1 MSSGMSA
8 NLQIRPYRGTGTHIR
23 HATCRDR
30 RSGRAGGRRGCCPR
44 TCGWICFLWSC
55 RTDPPSCCWWK
66 PEQAIADKFKPPHRG
81 KYRFA
86 FVVFLHRERERGKA
100 HLSYTPLEHFADV
113 CRLRQEFHVGDSS
126 QVHGGVDVEALG
138 FSWGRLP
145 LHWALVHPQVAG
157 PLVSLSH
164 DSVPL
169 AQSDGLWTA
178 KDGLAWKPKKQTQRF
193 NLYLFCSSLSVNL
206 SLSYTRYYLK
216 HIQ

>member
-1 MSSGMSA
+1 M
-8 NLQIRPYRGTGTHIR
+8 R
-23 HATCRDR
+23 HAETAVQAGPAVAGAVVHALADGSAFCEAVGQIHLLVVDGNLSR
-30 RSGRAGGRRGCCPR
+30 RLQTS
-44 TCGWICFLWSC
+44 LS
-55 RTDPPSCCWWK
+55 
-66 PEQAIADKFKPPHRG
+66 KFKPHRG

-86 FVVFLHRERERGKA
+86 FVVFLQRERERGKA